1 MVIRKK
7 GKELVVK
14 EQVQLYCSNSMITNP
29 IVSLVNQGSLGG
41 LCPLLIVSGQRPM
54 RLHRSKER

>member
-1 MVIRKK
+1 MMIRQK

-41 LCPLLIVSGQRPM
+41 LCPLLVVSGQRLM
-54 RLHRSKER
+54 RL